1 MTGIGVS
8 YGAVSVMNAIPC
20 GIGSTIGID
29 LRTEATFDISDRT
42 EIILVGRPGMRDS
55 LVRTCVK
62 RTLEWIDEK
71 PVQYTLTV
79 RSDIPP
85 SMGLKSSSSV
95 CNAVISAVLDHY
107 GIVKD
112 PIDVVRLGVECAK
125 ECKVTITGAFDDAC
139 GCHLGGL
146 VVTDNGKNSLILS
159 KNVPEYDV
167 VICIPDRTI
176 PKNKVPVEI
185 YRSLKTDYLA
195 LVPKIE
201 NDYLFVLERNG
212 SYVQEIIGIKD
223 PLTEKAK
230 SLGALAAGISGT
242 GPAFA
247 IIAEKGKGKE
257 LADSMGCDTLV
268 THTRKRIITFRGG
281 KVVGKVDVP
290 PSKSYTHRA
299 ILVSALSGGRC
310 VVSNPLDSFDTRA
323 TCEAARSMGA
333 KITSQDGSLVV
344 ESNGIHAP
352 DRMIDVQ
359 NSGTTMRLMTG
370 IAALFDKEVTL
381 TGDESIQKRPMGPLL
396 KALEDCGVECRS
408 NDGKPPVTLK
418 GPVKGDVIRIDGSMS
433 SQFVSSMLMMSPL
446 VGRRMEIIVEGK
458 AVSRPYIEITLS
470 IMKRFDV
477 DVERTGT
484 GYIIEPQSYR
494 PCDYRVPADF
504 SSSAFPLV
512 AGGLSGKVTVEGL
525 DMNDPQG
532 DKKIVD
538 ILRDA
543 GCIIEERDGAI
554 TCSFNGR
561 PKALDIDLSDMPD
574 LFPIVAVLMSTA
586 DGTSRLY
593 GAPQLRF
600 KESDR
605 IESVEKML
613 KALGA
618 DITGTDDGCV
628 INGIP
633 KLKGGCIEHGGDHR
647 LMMAAAVASLIS
659 DGPVTMEDDG
669 CWNVS
674 YPGFVE
680 KMSSIGLRC

>member
-8 YGAVSVMNAIPC
+8 YGAISVMNAIPC

-29 LRTEATFDISDRT
+29 LRTEAVFEPSVKTKIT
-42 EIILVGRPGMRDS
+42 LEGRPNLNDG

-62 RTLEWIDEK
+62 RTMECIGKD
-71 PVQYTLTV
+71 PIQYSLTV
-79 RSDIPP
+79 RTDIPP

-95 CNAVISAVLDHY
+95 CNAVISSVLDHFK
-107 GIVKD
+107 IVKD
-112 PIDVVRLGVECAK
+112 PIDVVRLGVRCAK

-146 VVTDNGKNSLILS
+146 VVTDNGKNELILN
-159 KNVPEYDV
+159 KNIPEYDV
-167 VICIPDRTI
+167 VICIPDRSI

-212 SYVQEIIGIKD
+212 KYVQEIIGIEE
-223 PLTEKAK
+223 PLTERAK
-230 SLGALAAGISGT
+230 SFGALAAGISGT

-247 IIAEKGKGKE
+247 IVTEKGKGKE
-257 LADSMGCDTLV
+257 LAESMGCDTLV
-268 THTRKRIITFRGG
+268 THTRNKIITFSGG
-281 KVVGKVDVP
+281 KVEGKVDVP

-299 ILVSALSGGRC
+299 ILVSALSGGKC
-310 VVSNPLDSFDTRA
+310 IISNPLDSFDTRA

-333 KITSQDGSLVV
+333 RITSKDDCLIV
-344 ESNGIHAP
+344 ESNGLHAP
-352 DRMIDVQ
+352 DWTIDVQ

-370 IAALFDKEVTL
+370 IAALFDTEVTL
-381 TGDESIQKRPMGPLL
+381 TGDESIQRRPMRPLL
-396 KALEDCGVECRS
+396 DALRECGVICES
-408 NDGKPPVTLK
+408 NDGKPPVMIK
-418 GPVKGDVIRIDGSMS
+418 GPIQGDVIRIDGSMS
-433 SQFVSSMLMMSPL
+433 SQFVSSMIMMAPL
-446 VGRRMEIIVEGK
+446 VGRRMKINVEGEM
-458 AVSRPYIEITLS
+458 VSKPYVEITIS
-470 IMKRFDV
+470 VMKRFGV
-477 DVERTGT
+477 DVQRTDT
-484 GYIIEPQSYR
+484 GYVVEPQSYK
-494 PCDYRVPADF
+494 PCDYTVPADF

-525 DMNDPQG
+525 DMDDPQG
-532 DKKIVD
+532 DKRIID

-543 GCIIEERDGAI
+543 GCSVSADDGSC

-561 PKALDIDLSDMPD
+561 PKALDINMADMPD

-586 DGTSRLY
+586 EGTSRLY

-613 KALGA
+613 NALGA
-618 DITGTDDGCV
+618 DITGTDDGCI
-628 INGIP
+628 INGVER
-633 KLKGGCIEHGGDHR
+633 LRGGTIEHGGDHR

-659 DGPVTMEDDG
+659 DGPVTMIDDG

-680 KMSSIGLRC
+680 KMRSIGLRC